1 MPLALSDN
9 HLPTVMAAAGSLPVE
24 RRPAFLESVAKELRG
39 CVTDSALGV
48 AVHEALRDLMQAP
61 AA

>member
-1 MPLALSDN
+1 
-9 HLPTVMAAAGSLPVE
+9 MAARGLPVE

-39 CVTDSALGV
+39 RVTDAALGD
-48 AVHEALRDLMQAP
+48 AVHEALRDVMES